1 VSNLNLYRLGRSKD
15 LGQCMVATKFE
26 PHDNWL
32 PPCYHV
38 SRELEQAL
46 IMSGV
51 PASHWNMADLPDLK
65 ELDCEQVRLKVLFD
79 FIKLFFC
86 ITNCFLSGK
95 KAN

>member
-1 VSNLNLYRLGRSKD
+1 
-15 LGQCMVATKFE
+15 MVATKFE

-38 SRELEQAL
+38 PRELEQAL

-65 ELDCEQVRLKVLFD
+65 NLDSEQVCKRQFLYKVFVAYCGD
-79 FIKLFFC
+79 PNSKLVWYS
-86 ITNCFLSGK
+86 NGPK
-95 KAN
+95 